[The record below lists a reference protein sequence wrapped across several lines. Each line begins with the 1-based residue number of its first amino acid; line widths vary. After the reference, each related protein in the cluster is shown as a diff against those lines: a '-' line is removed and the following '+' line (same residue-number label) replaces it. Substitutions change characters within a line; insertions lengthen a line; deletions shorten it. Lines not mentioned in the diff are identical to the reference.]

1 MTTPETNID
10 KAIVNVPTPRMLP
23 TSITLIGRSGQ
34 QEYQINPAKRVRM
47 QVWYEMFRQHPTL
60 RAAVEKIAKTAV
72 ANGYRFVPD
81 EEGGRISAR
90 KLNALRKFF
99 RKSSAT
105 QLLRATYRDLL
116 VFGESYWLVDGV
128 KTGAPQKA
136 RRLHPMYVDPRIVG
150 GEVTGWRYGP
160 VNESDDEIKY
170 LLKEVIQFKLDDP
183 NSDTQGLSLLA
194 SLERT
199 VATDL
204 FAMKYNETFFENSA
218 ASGLILSMK
227 NSTAEEVARN
237 RLFLEQNYQGP
248 QNAHK
253 TMLLEG
259 EISVD
264 RAMPPPAEM
273 QFIEG
278 RKLNRQEI
286 LSVLD
291 IDPTKIGINEDANR
305 SVSKEADNTFRS
317 ESIGPIQTVVE
328 EAITNDLIDRI
339 FGWDDVLFEQEESSI
354 RDKLGLM
361 DMWKTGEQMGVFSPN
376 FIKSQLGMKP
386 ITGGDTHY
394 IQTAAGAIPV
404 ELLDEV
410 AARLVVAQA
419 APSATLSGIG
429 TAGQA
434 GPDVAPADEPV
445 DPQKD
450 PQPND

>member
-1 MTTPETNID
+1 MPPKTEID
-10 KAIVNVPTPRMLP
+10 KALISVPAPRP
-23 TSITLIGRSGQ
+23 TSSITLIGRNGQ
-34 QEYQINPAKRVRM
+34 QEYQINPAKRERM
-47 QVWYEMFRQHPTL
+47 RVWYEMYRQHPTL
-60 RAAVEKIAKTAV
+60 RAGIEKIAKTAV
-72 ANGYRFVPD
+72 ANGYRLVSD
-81 EEGGRISAR
+81 TEGGTVSTR
-90 KLNALRKFF
+90 KLNAIKRFF
-99 RKSSAT
+99 RKSAST

-116 VFGESYWLVDGV
+116 VFGESYWLIE
-128 KTGAPQKA
+128 GALTRTPTKA
-136 RRLHPMYVDPRIVG
+136 MRLHPAYLDPRIQG
-150 GEVTGWRYGP
+150 GKVVGWRYGP
-160 VNESDDEIKY
+160 LNESDQEILY
-170 LLKEVIQFKLDDP
+170 DLSEVIQFKFDDP

-204 FAMKYNETFFENSA
+204 FAMKYNENFFENSA

-227 NSTAEEVARN
+227 GSSKEEVDRN
-237 RLFLEQNYQGP
+237 RLFLEQNYQGT

-278 RKLNRQEI
+278 RKLNRTEI

-291 IDPTKIGINEDANR
+291 IDPTKLGINEDSNR
-305 SVSKEADNTFRS
+305 SVSKEADNSFRS
-317 ESIGPIQTVVE
+317 ESIGTIQTVVE
-328 EAITNDLIDRI
+328 EAITNDLIDGL
-339 FGWDDVLFEQEESSI
+339 FGWGDVLFEQEESSL

-361 DMWKTGEQMGVFSPN
+361 DFWKTGEQMGVFSPN
-376 FIKSQLGMKP
+376 IIKGFLGMKK

-419 APSATLSGIG
+419 APSATISGIG
-429 TAGQA
+429 TSGQA
-434 GPDVAPADEPV
+434 GPDNQPV
-445 DPQKD
+445 DPTGD
-450 PQPND
+450 TPPND